1 MYQRNNKY
9 YADAFKYLH
18 SEKMNAV
25 ALMVNNPEGWQEI
38 PFPDNFTVLVQDR
51 LDEKGNTIGY
61 DAFFHGRLFLI
72 QLDSTDYNSVKS
84 AVIRRRYS
92 LEEQTAIILNKDKN
106 EEKLKEYN
114 DMQAWRDFAA
124 VLASKISSTIPA

>member
-1 MYQRNNKY
+1 MFTRNNKL
-9 YADAFKYLH
+9 YADAFKYLRN
-18 SEKMNAV
+18 EKMNAV

-38 PFPDNFTVLVQDR
+38 SFPEDFTVQVEER
-51 LDEKGNTIGY
+51 HDEKGNVIGY

-106 EEKLKEYN
+106 EEKLKEYA

-124 VLASKISSTIPA
+124 LLASKISSVI